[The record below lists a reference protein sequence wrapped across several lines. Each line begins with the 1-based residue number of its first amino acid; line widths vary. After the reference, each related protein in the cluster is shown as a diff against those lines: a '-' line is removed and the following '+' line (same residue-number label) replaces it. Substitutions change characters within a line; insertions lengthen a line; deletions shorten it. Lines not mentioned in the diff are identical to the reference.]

1 MPLWNHY
8 FIPETA
14 EEALDVLKNDST
26 AQIVAGGTD
35 LLLELQQVSNP
46 AEKTLVD
53 VTRIPELHALET
65 RNDAL
70 FIGAAVPLKQ
80 VADSDLVKTHAY
92 ALNEA
97 SNLIGGPQVRNVAT
111 LGGNVAHALPAADGT
126 IALLALDALAEVF
139 SKEGKKQVPMIS
151 LFKGPGESTLD
162 PRGDLLVGFYIK
174 LKKPHQASAFKRIM
188 RPQGVALPV
197 LNLGLWLD
205 REDNKIRDIRI
216 SVGPAGKV
224 PQRGTAAENELRGKS
239 FTKEIIHQAELAILD
254 QLTFR
259 TSPHRATSDYRKH
272 ICGVLLE
279 QVIKTAWERAEA

>member
-46 AEKTLVD
+46 VEKTLVD

-70 FIGAAVPLKQ
+70 FIGSAVPLKQ
-80 VADSDLVKTHAY
+80 VAGSDLVKTHAY

-126 IALLALDALAEVF
+126 IALLALDALAEVV
-139 SKEGKKQVPMIS
+139 SKVGKKQVPMIS

-162 PRGDLLVGFYIK
+162 PRGDLLIGFYIK
-174 LKKPHQASAFKRIM
+174 LKRPHQASAFKRIM

-197 LNLGLWLD
+197 LNLGLWLE

-216 SVGPAGKV
+216 SVGPAGKI
-224 PQRGTAAENELRGKS
+224 PQRGTAAENELRGK
-239 FTKEIIHQAELAILD
+239 FLTKEIIHQAELAILD

-279 QVIKTAWERAEA
+279 QVIITAWERAEA